1 MSQTGIGRI
10 GSSHILTSPQDDA
23 LFLLE
28 SSMWCTHP
36 FLAGDILSGGSF
48 NITQGKNIVIGT
60 GTEFTLLCNNF
71 TNNNTPLNR
80 YIAYYLDSTGTY
92 GILEVDYVIDDL
104 TLILKTPAFETIT
117 IDSVNDLAIQIN
129 YYGTPILKEVEIS
142 PLDSSFAVPL
152 IMASKYSYIGS
163 TYIIAS
169 QRVVANNEGGVE
181 PILITST
188 NIVTTL
194 KY

>member
-48 NITQGKNIVIGT
+48 VLGQGKNIVIGT

-80 YIAYYLDSTGTY
+80 YIAYYLDSAGTY

-104 TLILKTPAFETIT
+104 TLILKTPAFESIT
-117 IDSVNDLAIQIN
+117 IDSANDLAVQIN
-129 YYGTPILKEVEIS
+129 YFGTPILKEVDIVSSTGS
-142 PLDSSFAVPL
+142 PITTTLAT
-152 IMASKYSYIGS
+152 KYSSNDLNIYDVPY
-163 TYIIAS
+163 TLE
-169 QRVVANNEGGVE
+169 NEGGVE
-181 PILITST
+181 PVL
-188 NIVTTL
+188 VLTTGTFVIL